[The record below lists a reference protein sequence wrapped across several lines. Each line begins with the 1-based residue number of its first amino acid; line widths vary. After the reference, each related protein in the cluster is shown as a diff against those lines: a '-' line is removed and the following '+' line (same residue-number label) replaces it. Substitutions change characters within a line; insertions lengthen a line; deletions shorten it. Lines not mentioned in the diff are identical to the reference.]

1 MKIDGENQTKMKRLI
16 STKLYNNLIKFTS
29 LTCSPLLICR
39 GDEDLM
45 KLHYKARM
53 SCIYNDMINMVI
65 TLLVAWKVV

>member
-1 MKIDGENQTKMKRLI
+1 LFTFDGVAILKYITVVHTSL
-16 STKLYNNLIKFTS
+16 LTS
-29 LTCSPLLICR
+29 LTCSPLLICH

-65 TLLVAWKVV
+65 TLLVAWKAV